1 MGVVRWR
8 LRHDSTAAQRSVL
21 ASTTI
26 GQLCGWEGH
35 MNESTKASYRK
46 LAGNFYRSRLAG
58 QIPTPKLITD
68 GLIAAA
74 PHYRPAYWR
83 RLRNALEFDQRERGY
98 PEAAERIRRTVN
110 PVTKQGSQ
118 LPVKP
123 KQRRVQSVPEA
134 DELRLLRHFH
144 DVVDDASLGAIT
156 IAILTGARPAELLS
170 VHIDGGLIKIRGAKK
185 SHEGKRGM
193 DRSLVLNE
201 NAVEMVRKALVLLE
215 SANIGAIQDRIAAA
229 GRRLWPQRKAWPSLY
244 SWRHQLGSDLKAS
257 GLSRVEIAYIMGHQS
272 TESVEQYG
280 NRKTAR
286 SGAVLPR
293 APAGTDFSCVRERHT
308 AGPLPSRAAHDSARV
323 DEEQEQAQEI
333 DWGWDYP

>member
-1 MGVVRWR
+1 M
-8 LRHDSTAAQRSVL
+8 RHDSTAAQRSVL

-123 KQRRVQSVPEA
+123 KQRREFRRNHYCNTDWCTTSRAAVGTYRRRPDQDPGSKEIARREA
-134 DELRLLRHFH
+134 RYG
-144 DVVDDASLGAIT
+144 S
-156 IAILTGARPAELLS
+156 LTGAE
-170 VHIDGGLIKIRGAKK
+170 
-185 SHEGKRGM
+185 
-193 DRSLVLNE
+193 
-201 NAVEMVRKALVLLE
+201 
-215 SANIGAIQDRIAAA
+215 
-229 GRRLWPQRKAWPSLY
+229 
-244 SWRHQLGSDLKAS
+244 
-257 GLSRVEIAYIMGHQS
+257 
-272 TESVEQYG
+272 
-280 NRKTAR
+280 
-286 SGAVLPR
+286 
-293 APAGTDFSCVRERHT
+293 
-308 AGPLPSRAAHDSARV
+308 
-323 DEEQEQAQEI
+323 
-333 DWGWDYP
+333 